1 MTSKIQVPDH
11 IAKEIEAEKAQAIQ
25 EESTEEVTAEIP
37 YVSQEAR
44 VLDPTLLDKSI
55 LERMPQPTGWRILV
69 LPHRGQG
76 KTKGGVLLS
85 DKTVEETQI
94 ATNVGL
100 VLSIGPDA
108 YNDKERF
115 PNGPWCKEKDWVIFA
130 RYAGSRLNIEGG
142 ELRILNDDEI
152 LGTTDDPES
161 ILSPITH

>member
-1 MTSKIQVPDH
+1 MNLILPKHVADRRVKQLE
-11 IAKEIEAEKAQAIQ
+11 KEKKKKE
-25 EESTEEVTAEIP
+25 EIP
-37 YVSQEAR
+37 EASKLP
-44 VLDPTLLDKSI
+44 V
-55 LERMPQPTGWRILV
+55 PTGWRILV
-69 LPHRGQG
+69 LPHRGKG
-76 KTKGGVLLS
+76 KTKGGVILS

-100 VLSIGPDA
+100 VLAIGPDA
-108 YNDKERF
+108 YNDKDRF

-161 ILSPITH
+161 ILSPVTR

>member
-1 MTSKIQVPDH
+1 MNTLILPKHVAERRIKQVEKEKKQKNIPEASKLPI
-11 IAKEIEAEKAQAIQ
+11 
-25 EESTEEVTAEIP
+25 
-37 YVSQEAR
+37 
-44 VLDPTLLDKSI
+44 
-55 LERMPQPTGWRILV
+55 PTGWRLLV

-85 DKTVEETQI
+85 DKIVEEAQI

-100 VLSIGPDA
+100 VLAMGPDA
-108 YNDKERF
+108 YSDKERF
-115 PNGPWCKEKDWVIFA
+115 PNGPWCKKNDWVIFA

>member
-1 MTSKIQVPDH
+1 MNTLILPKHVAERRIKQVEKEKKEKNIPEASKLP
-11 IAKEIEAEKAQAIQ
+11 K
-25 EESTEEVTAEIP
+25 
-37 YVSQEAR
+37 
-44 VLDPTLLDKSI
+44 
-55 LERMPQPTGWRILV
+55 PTGWRLLV

-85 DKTVEETQI
+85 DKTVEDAQV

-100 VLSIGPDA
+100 VLAVGPDA
-108 YNDKERF
+108 YNDIERF
-115 PNGPWCKEKDWVIFA
+115 PNGPWCKKDDWVIFA

>member
-1 MTSKIQVPDH
+1 MNLILPKHVADRRVKQLEKEKKKKEEIPETSKLPV
-11 IAKEIEAEKAQAIQ
+11 
-25 EESTEEVTAEIP
+25 
-37 YVSQEAR
+37 
-44 VLDPTLLDKSI
+44 
-55 LERMPQPTGWRILV
+55 PTGWRILV
-69 LPHRGQG
+69 LPHRGKG
-76 KTKGGVLLS
+76 KTKGGVILS

-100 VLSIGPDA
+100 VLAIGPDA

-152 LGTTDDPES
+152 LGTTDDPEN
-161 ILSPITH
+161 ILSPITY

>member
-1 MTSKIQVPDH
+1 MNTLILPKHVAERRIKQVEKEKKEKNIPEASKLP
-11 IAKEIEAEKAQAIQ
+11 K
-25 EESTEEVTAEIP
+25 
-37 YVSQEAR
+37 
-44 VLDPTLLDKSI
+44 
-55 LERMPQPTGWRILV
+55 PTGWRILV

-76 KTKGGVLLS
+76 KTKGGVILS
-85 DKTVEETQI
+85 DKTVEEAQV

-100 VLSIGPDA
+100 VLAIGPDA

-115 PNGPWCKEKDWVIFA
+115 PNGPWCKKDDWVIFA

>member
-1 MTSKIQVPDH
+1 MNLILPKHV
-11 IAKEIEAEKAQAIQ
+11 AERRVKEIKRQKKKKEK
-25 EESTEEVTAEIP
+25 EIP
-37 YVSQEAR
+37 EASK
-44 VLDPTLLDKSI
+44 LPK
-55 LERMPQPTGWRILV
+55 PTGWRILV

-100 VLSIGPDA
+100 VLEVGPDA

-115 PNGPWCKEKDWVIFA
+115 PNGPWCKKKDWVIFA

-161 ILSPITH
+161 ILSPVTH

>member
-1 MTSKIQVPDH
+1 MNTLILPKHV
-11 IAKEIEAEKAQAIQ
+11 AEKRIKQV
-25 EESTEEVTAEIP
+25 EKDKKEKNIP
-37 YVSQEAR
+37 EASK
-44 VLDPTLLDKSI
+44 LPK
-55 LERMPQPTGWRILV
+55 PTGWRILV

-85 DKTVEETQI
+85 DQTVEETQV

-100 VLSIGPDA
+100 VLAIGPDA
-108 YNDKERF
+108 YSDKERF
-115 PNGPWCKEKDWVIFA
+115 PNGPWCKKNDWVIFA

>member
-1 MTSKIQVPDH
+1 MNTLILPKHVAERRIKQVEKEKKEKNIPEASKLP
-11 IAKEIEAEKAQAIQ
+11 K
-25 EESTEEVTAEIP
+25 
-37 YVSQEAR
+37 
-44 VLDPTLLDKSI
+44 
-55 LERMPQPTGWRILV
+55 PTGWRLLV

-100 VLSIGPDA
+100 VLAIGPDA

-115 PNGPWCKEKDWVIFA
+115 PNGAWCKKNDWVIFA

-152 LGTTDDPES
+152 LGITDDPES

>member
-1 MTSKIQVPDH
+1 MNTLILPKHVAERRINQLEKDK
-11 IAKEIEAEKAQAIQ
+11 KENNIP
-25 EESTEEVTAEIP
+25 EESKLP
-37 YVSQEAR
+37 
-44 VLDPTLLDKSI
+44 K
-55 LERMPQPTGWRILV
+55 PTGWRILV

-85 DKTVEETQI
+85 DKTVEEAQI

-100 VLSIGPDA
+100 VLAVGPDA

-115 PNGPWCKEKDWVIFA
+115 PNGAWCKKNDWVIFA

-152 LGTTDDPES
+152 LGMTDDPES

>member
-1 MTSKIQVPDH
+1 MNTLILPKHVAERRIKQVEKEKKEKNIPEASKLP
-11 IAKEIEAEKAQAIQ
+11 K
-25 EESTEEVTAEIP
+25 
-37 YVSQEAR
+37 
-44 VLDPTLLDKSI
+44 
-55 LERMPQPTGWRILV
+55 PTGWRLLV

-100 VLSIGPDA
+100 VLAIGPDA

-130 RYAGSRLNIEGG
+130 RYAGSRLNIQGG

-152 LGTTDDPES
+152 LGTTDDPEN

>member
-1 MTSKIQVPDH
+1 MNTLILPKHVAERRIKQVEKDKKEKNIPEASKLP
-11 IAKEIEAEKAQAIQ
+11 K
-25 EESTEEVTAEIP
+25 
-37 YVSQEAR
+37 
-44 VLDPTLLDKSI
+44 
-55 LERMPQPTGWRILV
+55 PTGWRILV

-85 DKTVEETQI
+85 DQTVEETQV

-100 VLSIGPDA
+100 VLEIGPDA
-108 YNDKERF
+108 YSDKERF
-115 PNGPWCKEKDWVIFA
+115 PNGAWCKKKDWVIFA

-161 ILSPITH
+161 ILSPVTH

>member
-1 MTSKIQVPDH
+1 MNTLILPKHVAERRIKQVEKEKKEKNIPEASKLP
-11 IAKEIEAEKAQAIQ
+11 K
-25 EESTEEVTAEIP
+25 
-37 YVSQEAR
+37 
-44 VLDPTLLDKSI
+44 
-55 LERMPQPTGWRILV
+55 PTGWRLLV

-85 DKTVEETQI
+85 DKIVEEAQI

-100 VLSIGPDA
+100 VLAIGPDA

-115 PNGPWCKEKDWVIFA
+115 PNGAWCKKNDWVIFA
-130 RYAGSRLNIEGG
+130 RYAGSRLNIQGG

-152 LGTTDDPES
+152 LGITDDPES

>member
-1 MTSKIQVPDH
+1 MNLILPKHVADRRVKQLE
-11 IAKEIEAEKAQAIQ
+11 KEKKKKE
-25 EESTEEVTAEIP
+25 EIP
-37 YVSQEAR
+37 EASKLP
-44 VLDPTLLDKSI
+44 V
-55 LERMPQPTGWRILV
+55 PTGWRILV
-69 LPHRGQG
+69 LPHRGKG
-76 KTKGGVLLS
+76 KTKGGVILS

-100 VLSIGPDA
+100 VLSVGPDA

-152 LGTTDDPES
+152 LGTTDDPEN
-161 ILSPITH
+161 ILSPITY

>member
-1 MTSKIQVPDH
+1 MNLILPKHVADRRVKQLEKEKKKKEKQIPEASKLPI
-11 IAKEIEAEKAQAIQ
+11 
-25 EESTEEVTAEIP
+25 
-37 YVSQEAR
+37 
-44 VLDPTLLDKSI
+44 
-55 LERMPQPTGWRILV
+55 PTGWRILV
-69 LPHRGQG
+69 LPHRGKG
-76 KTKGGVLLS
+76 KTKGGVILS

-100 VLSIGPDA
+100 VLAIGPDA
-108 YNDKERF
+108 YNDKDRF

-161 ILSPITH
+161 ILSPVTH

>member
-1 MTSKIQVPDH
+1 MNTLILPKHVAERRIKQLEKKKKEKNIPGASKLP
-11 IAKEIEAEKAQAIQ
+11 K
-25 EESTEEVTAEIP
+25 
-37 YVSQEAR
+37 
-44 VLDPTLLDKSI
+44 
-55 LERMPQPTGWRILV
+55 PTGWRLLV

-85 DKTVEETQI
+85 DKTVEDAQV

-100 VLSIGPDA
+100 VLAVGPDA
-108 YNDKERF
+108 YNDIERF
-115 PNGPWCKEKDWVIFA
+115 PNGPWCKKDDWVIFA

>member
-1 MTSKIQVPDH
+1 MNTLILPKHVAERRIKQVEKEKKEKNIPEASKLPI
-11 IAKEIEAEKAQAIQ
+11 
-25 EESTEEVTAEIP
+25 
-37 YVSQEAR
+37 
-44 VLDPTLLDKSI
+44 
-55 LERMPQPTGWRILV
+55 PTGWRILV

-76 KTKGGVLLS
+76 KTKGGVILS
-85 DKTVEETQI
+85 DKIVEEAQI

-100 VLSIGPDA
+100 VLAMGPDA
-108 YNDKERF
+108 YSDKERF
-115 PNGPWCKEKDWVIFA
+115 PNGPWCKKNDWVIFA

>member
-1 MTSKIQVPDH
+1 MNTLILPKHVAERRIKQVEKEKKKKNIPEASKLP
-11 IAKEIEAEKAQAIQ
+11 K
-25 EESTEEVTAEIP
+25 
-37 YVSQEAR
+37 
-44 VLDPTLLDKSI
+44 
-55 LERMPQPTGWRILV
+55 PTGWRLLV

-76 KTKGGVLLS
+76 KTKGGVILS

-100 VLSIGPDA
+100 VLAVGPDA

-115 PNGPWCKEKDWVIFA
+115 PNGPWCKKNDWVIFA

-152 LGTTDDPES
+152 LGITDDPES

>member
-1 MTSKIQVPDH
+1 MNTLILPKHVAERRIKQVEKEKKEKNIPEASKLP
-11 IAKEIEAEKAQAIQ
+11 K
-25 EESTEEVTAEIP
+25 
-37 YVSQEAR
+37 
-44 VLDPTLLDKSI
+44 
-55 LERMPQPTGWRILV
+55 PTGWRLLV

-76 KTKGGVLLS
+76 KTKGGVILS

-100 VLSIGPDA
+100 VLAIGPDA

-115 PNGPWCKEKDWVIFA
+115 PNGAWCKKNDWVIFA
-130 RYAGSRLNIEGG
+130 RYAGSRLNIQGG

-152 LGTTDDPES
+152 LGITDDPES

>member
-1 MTSKIQVPDH
+1 MNTLILPKHVAERRIKQVEKEKKKKNIPEASKLP
-11 IAKEIEAEKAQAIQ
+11 K
-25 EESTEEVTAEIP
+25 
-37 YVSQEAR
+37 
-44 VLDPTLLDKSI
+44 
-55 LERMPQPTGWRILV
+55 PTGWRLLV

-85 DKTVEETQI
+85 DKTVEDAQV

-100 VLSIGPDA
+100 VLAVGPDA
-108 YNDKERF
+108 YNDIERF
-115 PNGPWCKEKDWVIFA
+115 PNGPWCKKDDWVIFA

>member
-1 MTSKIQVPDH
+1 MNLILPKHVADRRVKQLE
-11 IAKEIEAEKAQAIQ
+11 KEKKKKE
-25 EESTEEVTAEIP
+25 EIP
-37 YVSQEAR
+37 EASKLP
-44 VLDPTLLDKSI
+44 V
-55 LERMPQPTGWRILV
+55 PTGWRILV
-69 LPHRGQG
+69 LPHRGKG
-76 KTKGGVLLS
+76 KTKGGVILS

-100 VLSIGPDA
+100 VLSVGPDA

-161 ILSPITH
+161 ILSPITN

>member
-1 MTSKIQVPDH
+1 MSLILPKHVADRRVKQLEKEKKKKEEIPETSKLPV
-11 IAKEIEAEKAQAIQ
+11 
-25 EESTEEVTAEIP
+25 
-37 YVSQEAR
+37 
-44 VLDPTLLDKSI
+44 
-55 LERMPQPTGWRILV
+55 PTGWRILV
-69 LPHRGQG
+69 LPHRGKG
-76 KTKGGVLLS
+76 KTKGGVILS

-100 VLSIGPDA
+100 VLAIGPDA

-161 ILSPITH
+161 ILSPVTH

>member
-1 MTSKIQVPDH
+1 MNTLILPKHVAERRIKQVEKEKKEKNIPEASKLP
-11 IAKEIEAEKAQAIQ
+11 K
-25 EESTEEVTAEIP
+25 
-37 YVSQEAR
+37 
-44 VLDPTLLDKSI
+44 
-55 LERMPQPTGWRILV
+55 PTGWRLLV

-76 KTKGGVLLS
+76 KTKGGVILS

-100 VLSIGPDA
+100 VLAMGPDA

-115 PNGPWCKEKDWVIFA
+115 PNGAWCKKNDWVIFA

-152 LGTTDDPES
+152 LGITDDPES